1 MSDRTWPKLM
11 SAAMSAVDH
20 AFAVAIEAQT
30 RRERAKSDARPLAD
44 RIGELV
50 EVARLYGGDE
60 PALVSD
66 AERFFPPPPRTNLA
80 IGARPVPGGGWEVAW
95 PSAVEPH
102 LGAVAER
109 WLARVENRTARARLY
124 LATPPDTVTARPAMI
139 AVHGYMGGQWLL
151 EERHWPIGELVRRG
165 LDVALP
171 ILPLH
176 GGRASAHRGAPGFP
190 SSDRRLTNEGF
201 RQAIGDIRT
210 LAAWLRERG
219 APHVGVMGM
228 SLGGYIAALL
238 ATLTDTVDFVVPM
251 IPLASLA
258 DFAREQGRLDPGQ
271 AGEEEHAAIE
281 RAHWVT
287 SPLARPLKLPPRRAL
302 VIAAEHDRITPIG
315 HARRIAAHFG
325 AETMTLRGGHLLQL
339 GRQAAF
345 RGLVTMLERE
355 QILTSRTRY

>member
-1 MSDRTWPKLM
+1 MSERTWPKLM

-30 RRERAKSDARPLAD
+30 RRERARSDARPLAD
-44 RIGELV
+44 RIQELA
-50 EVARLYGGDE
+50 EVARLYGGEDASLVAE
-60 PALVSD
+60 P
-66 AERFFPPPPRTNLA
+66 ERFFPAPPRIDLA
-80 IGARPVPGGGWEVAW
+80 AGARPVPGGGWEVAW
-95 PSAVEPH
+95 PSVVEPY
-102 LGAVAER
+102 LRSVSER
-109 WLARVENRTARARLY
+109 WLSRVENRTARARLY
-124 LATPPDTVTARPAMI
+124 MATPPDTVSSRPAMI

-176 GGRASAHRGAPGFP
+176 GGRAGAHRGAPGFP

-210 LAAWLRERG
+210 LAAWLRGRG

-258 DFAREQGRLDPGQ
+258 DFAREQGRLEPGP
-271 AGEEEHAAIE
+271 GGDDEHAAIE

-287 SPLARPLKLPPRRAL
+287 SPLARPLQVPPQRAL
-302 VIAAEHDRITPIG
+302 VIAAEHDRITPIA
-315 HARRIAAHFG
+315 HARRLAAHFG
-325 AETMTLRGGHLLQL
+325 AETITLRGGHLLQI
-339 GRQAAF
+339 GRHAAF

-355 QILTSRTRY
+355 RILPTRTRS

>member
-1 MSDRTWPKLM
+1 
-11 SAAMSAVDH
+11 
-20 AFAVAIEAQT
+20 
-30 RRERAKSDARPLAD
+30 
-44 RIGELV
+44 
-50 EVARLYGGDE
+50 
-60 PALVSD
+60 
-66 AERFFPPPPRTNLA
+66 
-80 IGARPVPGGGWEVAW
+80 
-95 PSAVEPH
+95 
-102 LGAVAER
+102 
-109 WLARVENRTARARLY
+109 
-124 LATPPDTVTARPAMI
+124 MI

-176 GGRASAHRGAPGFP
+176 GARASAHRGAPGFP

-238 ATLTDTVDFVVPM
+238 ATLTDAVDFVVPM

-258 DFAREQGRLDPGQ
+258 DFAREQGRLDPG
-271 AGEEEHAAIE
+271 AGGGGDEEHSAIE

-287 SPLARPLKLPPRRAL
+287 SPLARPLKVPPTRAL

-315 HARRIAAHFG
+315 HARRIAEHFG
-325 AETMTLRGGHLLQL
+325 AATITLRGGHLLQL
-339 GRQAAF
+339 DRQAAF

-355 QILTSRTRY
+355 QILSTRTRY